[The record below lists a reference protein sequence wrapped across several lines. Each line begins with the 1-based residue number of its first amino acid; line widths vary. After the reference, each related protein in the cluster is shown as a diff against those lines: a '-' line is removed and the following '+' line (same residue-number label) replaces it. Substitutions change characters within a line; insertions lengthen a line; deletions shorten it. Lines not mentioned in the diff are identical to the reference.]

1 MKTVEIL
8 IAGRV
13 QKVGF
18 RSCIRRMAINLGIV
32 GEVENLP
39 DGRVRI
45 VARAD
50 AAILEKFTSMLY
62 GCPRAVVRDV
72 EILPHP
78 DADFSQFSVQRTR
91 PQDEIR
97 NGVP

>member
-18 RSCIRRMAINLGIV
+18 RSCIRKMAVNLGIG

-39 DGRVRI
+39 DGRVRV
-45 VARAD
+45 VASAD
-50 AAILEKFTSMLY
+50 PVILEKFTSMLY
-62 GCPRAVVRDV
+62 GCPRAVVREL

-78 DADFSQFSVQRTR
+78 DTDFSQFSVQRSR
-91 PQDEIR
+91 HQDET
-97 NGVP
+97 

>member
-8 IAGRV
+8 ITGRV

-18 RSCIRRMAINLGIV
+18 RSCIRKIATNLGIG

-45 VARAD
+45 VASAD
-50 AAILEKFTSMLY
+50 PVILEKFTSMLY
-62 GCPRAVVRDV
+62 GCPRVIVREL

-78 DADFSQFSVQRTR
+78 EIGFSHFAVYRGRHQNET
-91 PQDEIR
+91 
-97 NGVP
+97 